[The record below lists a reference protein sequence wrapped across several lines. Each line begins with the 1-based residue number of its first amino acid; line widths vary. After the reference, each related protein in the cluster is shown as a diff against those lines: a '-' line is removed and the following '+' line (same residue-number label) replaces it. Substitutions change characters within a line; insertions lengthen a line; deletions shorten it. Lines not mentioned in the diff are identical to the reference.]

1 MIIFPIALLLFAFLA
16 FKRVSAPLLGILVTI
31 FLAVGVGMPLYDTM
45 VGPYMEEAASYFQ
58 SFFLIFLT
66 GALFG
71 AVMEDTGAA
80 ESIASFIIDKTKGK
94 FAAPMV
100 MVITGI
106 LTYGGISGF
115 VIFFGMLPITLQLF
129 KRTNIP
135 RKLIPAAIS
144 SGTWTWSMNSPGT
157 PAIQNVI
164 PIEFLGTNPT
174 AALLPGLASGL
185 TQFALIFAFL
195 EWRSQALKNKGIT
208 FDSDPESLA
217 MVKDH
222 QDQDKD
228 EDGEGQTSS
237 EKRNSNNYPKPLIA
251 FLPPVIILFLFNIIN
266 LPVEI
271 AVSSGTIAGVIL
283 MYSYVGSPMK
293 WIETLNKGTIN
304 SAIAILNTAAVVGFA
319 GVARITDGFE
329 IVIDRLKG
337 MDLNPL
343 WFVAITSTIAAG
355 IAGSA
360 SGGLSAAYAALLDT
374 YEALPIPMEYVHRI
388 SAISAG
394 VMDTLPH
401 QGALITLLY
410 LTKLTHKEAYFE
422 VAITQILIPLIAL
435 AFVAIPLAS
444 MGL

>member
-1 MIIFPIALLLFAFLA
+1 MLNVDIIIFPLALLLFAFLA
-16 FKRVSAPLLGILVTI
+16 FKRVSAPLLGIIVTV
-31 FLAVGVGMPLYDTM
+31 FLATGVGMPLYDTM

-58 SFFLIFLT
+58 DFFLIFLT

-80 ESIASFIIDKTKGK
+80 ESIANVIIEKTHGK
-94 FAAPMV
+94 FAAPMI

-144 SGTWTWSMNSPGT
+144 AGTWTWSMNSPGT

-164 PIEFLGTNPT
+164 PIEFLGTSPT
-174 AALLPGLASGL
+174 AALIPGLAAGL
-185 TQFALIFAFL
+185 TQFLLIFAFL
-195 EWRSQALKNKGIT
+195 EWRSRGLIKKGYT
-208 FDSDPESLA
+208 FDKEPDSMKLVEA
-217 MVKDH
+217 N
-222 QDQDKD
+222 
-228 EDGEGQTSS
+228 E
-237 EKRNSNNYPKPLIA
+237 NNHRELPKPLIA
-251 FLPPVIILFLFNIIN
+251 FLPPIIILILFNIVD
-266 LPVEI
+266 LPVELSV
-271 AVSSGTIAGVIL
+271 ASGSIAGIIL
-283 MYSYVGSPMK
+283 MYRFVGSPRA
-293 WIETLNKGTIN
+293 WIDTLNKGTQN

-319 GVARITDGFE
+319 GVARVTDGFE
-329 IVIDRLKG
+329 IVIDRLKE
-337 MDLNPL
+337 MNLSPL

-374 YEALPIPMEYVHRI
+374 YQALPIPMEYVHRI

-410 LTKLTHKEAYFE
+410 LTKLTHKDAYLE
-422 VAITQILIPLIAL
+422 VAITQIVIPFIAL
-435 AFVAIPLAS
+435 ALVAIPLAS

>member
-1 MIIFPIALLLFAFLA
+1 MFTLDVIIFPLALFLFAFLA
-16 FKRVSAPLLGILVTI
+16 FKRVSAPLLGIIVTV
-31 FLAVGVGMPLYDTM
+31 FLAVGVQMPLYETM
-45 VGPYMEEAASYFQ
+45 VGPYMQEAASYFE
-58 SFFLIFLT
+58 SFFLVFLT

-80 ESIASFIIDKTKGK
+80 NAIARFIIEKTDGK

-164 PIEFLGTNPT
+164 PIEFLGTGPT
-174 AALLPGLASGL
+174 AALIPGAAAGLA
-185 TQFALIFAFL
+185 QFIMIFAFL
-195 EWRSQALKNKGIT
+195 EWRSQSLMKKGYT
-208 FDSDPESLA
+208 FDKEPGSLEMASES
-217 MVKDH
+217 KDNGT
-222 QDQDKD
+222 
-228 EDGEGQTSS
+228 EELPSF
-237 EKRNSNNYPKPLIA
+237 YIALI
-251 FLPPVIILFLFNIIN
+251 PPVLILVLFNIVN
-266 LPVEI
+266 LPVE
-271 AVSSGTIAGVIL
+271 VSVAAGSLAGIVL
-283 MYSYVGSPMK
+283 MFKYVGSPHK
-293 WIETLNKGTIN
+293 WIDTLNKGTQN

-319 GVARITDGFE
+319 GVARVTDGFE

-337 MDLNPL
+337 IDMNPL

-374 YEALPIPMEYVHRI
+374 YQALPIPMEYVHRI

-410 LTKLTHKEAYFE
+410 LTRLTHREAYLE
-422 VAITQILIPLIAL
+422 VAVTQILIPFIAL
-435 AFVAIPLAS
+435 ALVAIPLAT